1 MDAQKIFTLVV
12 VIGLLAI
19 SITSLSDTASEFAAV
34 APAAFEVEL
43 TPQAYLP
50 VVRGGVKVWQLFSPD
65 SPWNVPI
72 GPDPAIDP
80 NSDAMIATLETSG
93 GGGFWINLD
102 DWTIPVYY
110 ADAHTPIYDVPC
122 DNAWEV
128 CGAGFGEDI
137 PIPDDAMPDPAD
149 DAHMVVVDLY
159 RDLSWD
165 MFRAR
170 PRDGG
175 WVVEWGY
182 LFDLE
187 GDGVQPEGIGSARAS
202 GFPLLAG
209 LIRWEEIQRGYIDHA
224 LVIAY
229 DAPRPGVY
237 VYPAST
243 AYDAY
248 GDEHGIPMG
257 GRLQLD
263 PTIDVETLELSEAAK
278 IIARALQEYG
288 AYVGDFAANSL
299 VLYGEGLY
307 GKPDQS
313 WAGVLAEDDLIG
325 EISWESF
332 RVLELPPIKTAAYFE
347 E

>member
-1 MDAQKIFTLVV
+1 MDAQKVFALVV
-12 VIGLLAI
+12 VTGLLI
-19 SITSLSDTASEFAAV
+19 MSITSLSDTASEFAAFD
-34 APAAFEVEL
+34 PAVFEVEL

-50 VVRGGVKVWQLFSPD
+50 IVRGGVKVWQPFSPD

-80 NSDAMIATLETSG
+80 NSDTMIATLEASG
-93 GGGFWINLD
+93 GGGFWINLG

-110 ADAHTPIYDVPC
+110 ADAHTPTYDVPC

-128 CGAGFGEDI
+128 CGAGFGEDV
-137 PIPDDAMPDPAD
+137 PIPNGATPDPAD
-149 DAHMVVVDLY
+149 DAHMAVVNIS
-159 RDLSWD
+159 RSLSWD
-165 MFRAR
+165 MFRAKQQ
-170 PRDGG
+170 DGG

-182 LFDLE
+182 LFDLD
-187 GDGVQPEGIGSARAS
+187 GDGVQPDGIGSARAS

-209 LIRWEEIQRGYIDHA
+209 LIRLEEIQRGYIDHA
-224 LVIAY
+224 LVMAY

-243 AYDAY
+243 AFDAH

-263 PTIDVETLELSEAAK
+263 PAIDVEALELSEAAK
-278 IIARALQEYG
+278 VIARALQEYG
-288 AYVGDFAANSL
+288 VYVGDYAANSL

-313 WAGVLAEDDLIG
+313 WDGVLDENDLLG
-325 EISWESF
+325 GISWTSF
-332 RVLELPPIKTAAYFE
+332 RVLELPPVKTALYFE